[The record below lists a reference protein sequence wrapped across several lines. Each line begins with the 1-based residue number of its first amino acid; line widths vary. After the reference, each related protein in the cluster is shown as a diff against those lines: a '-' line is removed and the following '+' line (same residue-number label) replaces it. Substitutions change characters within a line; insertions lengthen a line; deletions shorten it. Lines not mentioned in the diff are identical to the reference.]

1 MLSLTHLPG
10 LAAHGVA
17 VPAYPRDGAPG
28 VVHLGLGAF
37 HRAHQALVFDRLLAE
52 GDRRWGVL
60 GVAMRQPVLAQALA
74 AQDHLYSVQTASA
87 QERSWRVSGAIWRS
101 CVAAE
106 SPQTVVQ
113 AMAAAAS
120 RWVTLTVTE
129 KAYTPALGA
138 LLVQGLRARRAAGLG
153 GLTVASC
160 DNLSGNG
167 WQLRALCLAAA
178 NDPANDPAHGA
189 DDGLAD
195 WIAAHCAFPNSM
207 VDRIVPAASSVTS
220 AEAAQ
225 ALGVPDQAALRT
237 EAFWEWV
244 IERNFVDETDAAT
257 LSAVGVQVVDEVAP
271 FEEAKLRLL
280 NGSHSAMA
288 CIGALAGLPVIS
300 DCIAQPAVYTLV
312 HGLMTHELGPLLRR
326 PDWPDYR
333 DALLQRF
340 ANPTLQHSVHQIAMD
355 SSQKISQRWVPSAL
369 AALQVGLPV
378 ERLAFAAACWL
389 RYCRGVDEQGR
400 AYALADPVADT
411 LTALAHAA
419 GDDLDTLVA
428 TLGRL
433 PAVWGEALPA
443 QPGWL
448 PRVRHWLGRMR
459 AEGVLVSASAVR

>member
-1 MLSLTHLPG
+1 
-10 LAAHGVA
+10 
-17 VPAYPRDGAPG
+17 
-28 VVHLGLGAF
+28 
-37 HRAHQALVFDRLLAE
+37 
-52 GDRRWGVL
+52 
-60 GVAMRQPVLAQALA
+60 LA

-87 QERSWRVSGAIWRS
+87 QERSWRVSGAMWRS

-106 SPQTVVQ
+106 SPQTVVH
-113 AMAAAAS
+113 AMAAAS
-120 RWVTLTVTE
+120 TRWVTLTVTE
-129 KAYTPALGA
+129 KAYTPTLAA

-167 WQLRALCLAAA
+167 RQLRALCLAAA
-178 NDPANDPAHGA
+178 NDPANDSARGSE
-189 DDGLAD
+189 DGLAD

-244 IERNFVDETDAAT
+244 IERNFVDDTDAAT

-288 CIGALAGLPVIS
+288 CIGALARLPVIS
-300 DCIAQPAVYTLV
+300 DCIAQPAVYQLV
-312 HGLMTHELGPLLRR
+312 HGLMSHELGPLLRR

-340 ANPTLQHSVHQIAMD
+340 ANPTLQHSVHQIATD

-369 AALQVGLPV
+369 AALQAGLPV

-400 AYALADPVADT
+400 AYVLADPLADT
-411 LTALAHAA
+411 LTALANAA
-419 GDDLDTLVA
+419 ADDLDTLVA

-433 PAVWGEALPA
+433 PAVWGEALPRSA
-443 QPGWL
+443 PWL
-448 PRVRHWLGRMR
+448 
-459 AEGVLVSASAVR
+459 AGVTTQLKNISSHGMLKAAALLP

>member
-1 MLSLTHLPG
+1 MLSSASLPG

-17 VPAYPRDGAPG
+17 VPPYPRDGAPG

-60 GVAMRQPVLAQALA
+60 GVAMRQPALAQSLA

-113 AMAAAAS
+113 AMASPAT

-129 KAYTPALGA
+129 KAYTPTLAD

-167 WQLRALCLAAA
+167 RQLRALCLAAA
-178 NDPANDPAHGA
+178 NDPAQGS

-244 IERNFVDETDAAT
+244 IERNFT

-300 DCIAQPAVYTLV
+300 DCIAQPAVYQLV

-340 ANPTLQHSVHQIAMD
+340 ANPALQHSVHQIAMD

-369 AALQVGLPV
+369 AALQAGLPV

-400 AYALADPVADT
+400 AYALADPLAEN
-411 LTALAHAA
+411 LTALARSA

-428 TLGRL
+428 KLGRL

-443 QPGWL
+443 HPGWL
-448 PRVRHWLGRMR
+448 PRVRHWLGRIQ
-459 AEGVLVSASAVR
+459 AEGVLASANAVR

>member
-1 MLSLTHLPG
+1 
-10 LAAHGVA
+10 
-17 VPAYPRDGAPG
+17 
-28 VVHLGLGAF
+28 
-37 HRAHQALVFDRLLAE
+37 
-52 GDRRWGVL
+52 
-60 GVAMRQPVLAQALA
+60 
-74 AQDHLYSVQTASA
+74 
-87 QERSWRVSGAIWRS
+87 
-101 CVAAE
+101 
-106 SPQTVVQ
+106 
-113 AMAAAAS
+113 
-120 RWVTLTVTE
+120 
-129 KAYTPALGA
+129 
-138 LLVQGLRARRAAGLG
+138 VQGLRARRAAGLG

-167 WQLRALCLAAA
+167 RQLRALCLAAA
-178 NDPANDPAHGA
+178 AEQP
-189 DDGLAD
+189 DGLAD
-195 WIAAHCAFPNSM
+195 WIAARCAFPNSM

-237 EAFWEWV
+237 EGFWEWV

-300 DCIAQPAVYTLV
+300 DCIAQPAVHRLV
-312 HGLMTHELGPLLRR
+312 HGFMTSELGPLLRR

-369 AALQVGLPV
+369 AALQAGLPV

-400 AYALADPVADT
+400 AYALADPLAEN
-411 LTALAHAA
+411 LTALARAA

-428 TLGRL
+428 TLGCL
-433 PAVWGEALPA
+433 PAVWGAALPSH
-443 QPGWL
+443 PGWL
-448 PRVRHWLGRMR
+448 PRVRHWLGRIQ
-459 AEGVLVSASAVR
+459 AEGVLVSADAVR

>member
-1 MLSLTHLPG
+1 MLSCARLPG
-10 LAAHGVA
+10 LAARGVA
-17 VPAYPRDGAPG
+17 VPTYQRDGAPG

-37 HRAHQALVFDRLLAE
+37 HRAHQALVFEQLLAA

-60 GVAMRQPVLAQALA
+60 GVAMRQPALAQALA

-87 QERSWRVSGAIWRS
+87 QARSWQVCGAIWRS
-101 CVAAE
+101 CVASE
-106 SPQTVVQ
+106 SPHTVVQ
-113 AMAAAAS
+113 AMAAATT

-129 KAYTPALGA
+129 KAYTPALAA

-167 WQLRALCLAAA
+167 RQLRALCLAAA
-178 NDPANDPAHGA
+178 AEQP
-189 DDGLAD
+189 DGLAD
-195 WIAAHCAFPNSM
+195 WIAARCAFPNSM
-207 VDRIVPAASSVTS
+207 VDRIVPAASSMTS
-220 AEAAQ
+220 AETAQ

-244 IERNFVDETDAAT
+244 IERNFVDDSDAAT

-271 FEEAKLRLL
+271 FEVAKLRLL

-300 DCIAQPAVYTLV
+300 DCIAQPAVRRLV
-312 HGLMTHELGPLLRR
+312 HGLMTSELGPLLRR

-340 ANPTLQHSVHQIAMD
+340 ANPTLQHSVHQIATD

-369 AALQVGLPV
+369 AALQAGLPV

-400 AYALADPVADT
+400 TYALADPLSDT
-411 LTALAHAA
+411 LTAMARAA
-419 GDDLDTLVA
+419 GDDLDTLVS
-428 TLGRL
+428 TLGCL

-443 QPGWL
+443 HPDWL
-448 PRVRHWLGRMR
+448 PRVRHWLGRIE
-459 AEGVLVSASAVR
+459 AEGVLTSADAVR

>member
-1 MLSLTHLPG
+1 MLSAACLPG
-10 LAAHGVA
+10 LTAHGVA
-17 VPAYPRDGAPG
+17 VPAYARNGAPG

-37 HRAHQALVFDRLLAE
+37 HRAHQALVFDGLLAG
-52 GDRRWGVL
+52 GDHRWGVL
-60 GVAMRQPVLAQALA
+60 GVAMRQPALAQALA

-87 QERSWRVSGAIWRS
+87 QERSWRVSGAIWQS

-113 AMAAAAS
+113 AMAAADT

-129 KAYTPALGA
+129 KAYAPALA
-138 LLVQGLRARRAAGLG
+138 DLLVQGLRARRADGLG

-167 WQLRALCLAAA
+167 RQLRALCLAAA
-178 NDPANDPAHGA
+178 AEQP
-189 DDGLAD
+189 DGLAD
-195 WIAAHCAFPNSM
+195 WIAARCAFPNSM

-237 EAFWEWV
+237 EGFWEWV

-300 DCIAQPAVYTLV
+300 DCIAQPAVYQLV

-369 AALQVGLPV
+369 AALQAGLPV

-400 AYALADPVADT
+400 DYALADPLADT
-411 LTALAHAA
+411 LTALARSA

-428 TLGRL
+428 KLGRL
-433 PAVWGEALPA
+433 PAVWGAALPA
-443 QPGWL
+443 HPGWL
-448 PRVRHWLGRMR
+448 PRVRHWLGRIQ
-459 AEGVLVSASAVR
+459 AEGVLASANAVR

>member
-1 MLSLTHLPG
+1 MLSSACLPG
-10 LAAHGVA
+10 LAARGVA
-17 VPAYPRDGAPG
+17 VPTYLRDGAPG

-37 HRAHQALVFDRLLAE
+37 HRAHQALVFEQLLAA
-52 GDRRWGVL
+52 GDSRWGVL
-60 GVAMRQPVLAQALA
+60 GVAMRQPALAQALA
-74 AQDHLYSVQTASA
+74 AQDHLYTVQTASA
-87 QERSWRVSGAIWRS
+87 QARSWQVCGAIWNS
-101 CVAAE
+101 CVASE
-106 SPQTVVQ
+106 SPHTVVQ
-113 AMAAAAS
+113 AMAAATT

-129 KAYTPALGA
+129 KAYTPALAA

-167 WQLRALCLAAA
+167 RQLRTLCLAAA
-178 NDPANDPAHGA
+178 GQA
-189 DDGLAD
+189 DGLAD

-207 VDRIVPAASSVTS
+207 VDRIVPAASGVTS
-220 AEAAQ
+220 DQAAQ
-225 ALGVPDQAALRT
+225 ALGLADQAALRT

-244 IERNFVDETDAAT
+244 IERNFVDDTDAAT

-300 DCIAQPAVYTLV
+300 DCIAQPAVYQLV

-340 ANPTLQHSVHQIAMD
+340 ANPTLQHSVHQIATD

-369 AALQVGLPV
+369 AALQAGLPV

-400 AYALADPVADT
+400 AYALADPLADT
-411 LTALAHAA
+411 LTTLARSA

-428 TLGRL
+428 TLGCL
-433 PAVWGEALPA
+433 PAVWGKALPA
-443 QPGWL
+443 HPDWL
-448 PRVRHWLGRMR
+448 PRVRHWLGRIE
-459 AEGVLVSASAVR
+459 AEGVLLGADAVG

>member
-1 MLSLTHLPG
+1 MLSCARLPG
-10 LAAHGVA
+10 LVARGVA
-17 VPAYPRDGAPG
+17 VPTYPRDGAPG

-37 HRAHQALVFDRLLAE
+37 HRAHQALVFEQLLAA

-60 GVAMRQPVLAQALA
+60 GVAMRQPALAQALS

-87 QERSWRVSGAIWRS
+87 QARSWQVCGAIWRS
-101 CVAAE
+101 CVASE
-106 SPQTVVQ
+106 SPHTVVQ
-113 AMAAAAS
+113 AMAAATT

-129 KAYTPALGA
+129 KAYTPALAA
-138 LLVQGLRARRAAGLG
+138 LLVQGLRARRAVGLG

-167 WQLRALCLAAA
+167 RQLRALCLAAA
-178 NDPANDPAHGA
+178 AGQP
-189 DDGLAD
+189 DGLAD
-195 WIAAHCAFPNSM
+195 WIAARCAFPNSM

-244 IERNFVDETDAAT
+244 IERNFVDDSDAAT

-300 DCIAQPAVYTLV
+300 DCIAQPAVRRLV
-312 HGLMTHELGPLLRR
+312 HGLMTSELGPLLRR

-333 DALLQRF
+333 NALLQRF
-340 ANPTLQHSVHQIAMD
+340 ANPTLQHSVHQIATD

-369 AALQVGLPV
+369 AALQAGLPV

-389 RYCRGVDEQGR
+389 RYCRGVDEQGHS
-400 AYALADPVADT
+400 YALADPLADT
-411 LTALAHAA
+411 LTAMARAA

-428 TLGRL
+428 TLGCL

-443 QPGWL
+443 HPDWL
-448 PRVRHWLGRMR
+448 PRVRHWLGRIQG
-459 AEGVLVSASAVR
+459 EGVLVSADAVR

>member
-1 MLSLTHLPG
+1 
-10 LAAHGVA
+10 
-17 VPAYPRDGAPG
+17 
-28 VVHLGLGAF
+28 
-37 HRAHQALVFDRLLAE
+37 
-52 GDRRWGVL
+52 
-60 GVAMRQPVLAQALA
+60 
-74 AQDHLYSVQTASA
+74 
-87 QERSWRVSGAIWRS
+87 
-101 CVAAE
+101 
-106 SPQTVVQ
+106 
-113 AMAAAAS
+113 
-120 RWVTLTVTE
+120 
-129 KAYTPALGA
+129 
-138 LLVQGLRARRAAGLG
+138 
-153 GLTVASC
+153 VASC

-167 WQLRALCLAAA
+167 RQLRALCLAAA
-178 NDPANDPAHGA
+178 NDPAQGS

-244 IERNFVDETDAAT
+244 IERNFVDDTDAAT

-300 DCIAQPAVYTLV
+300 DCIAQPAVYQLV

-369 AALQVGLPV
+369 AALQAGLPV

-400 AYALADPVADT
+400 AYALSDPLADT
-411 LTALAHAA
+411 LTALARSA

-428 TLGRL
+428 TLGCL

-443 QPGWL
+443 HPGWL
-448 PRVRHWLGRMR
+448 PRVRHWLGRIQ
-459 AEGVLVSASAVR
+459 AEGVLVSADAVC

>member
-1 MLSLTHLPG
+1 MLSATWLPG
-10 LAAHGVA
+10 LTAHGVA
-17 VPAYPRDGAPG
+17 VPAYPRSGAPG

-37 HRAHQALVFDRLLAE
+37 HRAHQALVFDRLLAG
-52 GDRRWGVL
+52 GDSRWGVL
-60 GVAMRQPVLAQALA
+60 GVAMRQPALAQALA

-113 AMAAAAS
+113 AMAAAAT

-129 KAYTPALGA
+129 KAYTPTLAD
-138 LLVQGLRARRAAGLG
+138 LLVRGLRARRTAGLG

-167 WQLRALCLAAA
+167 RQLRALCLAAA
-178 NDPANDPAHGA
+178 NDPAQGS

-244 IERNFVDETDAAT
+244 IERNFVDDTDAAT

-300 DCIAQPAVYTLV
+300 DCIAQRAVHRLV

-369 AALQVGLPV
+369 AALQAGLPV

-400 AYALADPVADT
+400 AYALADPLAEN
-411 LTALAHAA
+411 LTALARAA

-443 QPGWL
+443 HPGWL
-448 PRVRHWLGRMR
+448 PRVRHWLGRIQV
-459 AEGVLVSASAVR
+459 EGVLVSAGAVR

>member
-1 MLSLTHLPG
+1 MLSATWLPG
-10 LAAHGVA
+10 LTAHGVA
-17 VPAYPRDGAPG
+17 VPAYPRSGAPG

-37 HRAHQALVFDRLLAE
+37 HRAHQALVFDRLLAG
-52 GDRRWGVL
+52 GDSRWGVL
-60 GVAMRQPVLAQALA
+60 GVAMRNPALAQALA
-74 AQDHLYSVQTASA
+74 VQDQLYSVQTASA

-106 SPQTVVQ
+106 SSQTVVQ
-113 AMAAAAS
+113 AMAAAAT

-129 KAYTPALGA
+129 KAYTPTLAD
-138 LLVQGLRARRAAGLG
+138 LLVRGLRARRTAGLG

-167 WQLRALCLAAA
+167 RQLRALCLAAA
-178 NDPANDPAHGA
+178 NDPAQGS

-244 IERNFVDETDAAT
+244 IERNFVDDTDAAT

-300 DCIAQPAVYTLV
+300 DCIAQRAVHRLV

-326 PDWPDYR
+326 PDWPNYR

-369 AALQVGLPV
+369 AALQAGLPV

-400 AYALADPVADT
+400 AYALADPLAEN
-411 LTALAHAA
+411 LTALARAA
-419 GDDLDTLVA
+419 SDDLDTLVA

-443 QPGWL
+443 HPGWL